1 MISEWEKNAS
11 FFPICILK
19 KSGLIIQQ
27 FFLSSPKKMKSFLL
41 IVLFLISSNLSQAQD
56 TRIIGFYNVENLFDT
71 IKSTDPWDD
80 EFLPSAVK
88 QWNTQKYTNKITHLA
103 SVLDN
108 LPYKPVLFGFSEV
121 ENKAV
126 VEDLIKHTTQ
136 LKDFG
141 IVHYESPDVRGIDV
155 ALIYDKKEVTIL
167 YSRPINVTI
176 PTSKTHKTRDILYVK
191 AITGKDTVH
200 IFVNHWPSRF
210 GGEEASEPNR
220 LKAACVETLII
231 DSLLDLNIN
240 TKIISMGD
248 LNDYPSNMS
257 PQLIQQFLFPA
268 IDSTSNKYG
277 GSYNYREK
285 WGQLDHI
292 FVSSNLLHASKTKGI
307 KLASEKGVIF
317 TPDFLITQYKG
328 VDIPK
333 RYFVGNKYLGGY
345 SDHLPVFITVK

>member
-1 MISEWEKNAS
+1 MK
-11 FFPICILK
+11 FFLLATL
-19 KSGLIIQQ
+19 LII
-27 FFLSSPKKMKSFLL
+27 
-41 IVLFLISSNLSQAQD
+41 SNLSRAQA

-71 IKSTDPWDD
+71 IKSTDSWDD

-103 SVLDN
+103 AVLDS
-108 LPYKPVLFGFSEV
+108 LPYKPLIFGFSEV

-126 VEDLIKHTTQ
+126 VGDLIKNTTQ

-155 ALIYDKKEVTIL
+155 ALIYDPKDVTIL

-191 AITGKDTVH
+191 ALTGKDTVH
-200 IFVNHWPSRF
+200 IFVNHWPSRY
-210 GGEEASEPNR
+210 GGEETSEPNR
-220 LKAACVETLII
+220 IKAACIETLII
-231 DSLLDLNIN
+231 DSLLDININ

-248 LNDYPSNMS
+248 LNDYSSNRA
-257 PQLIQQFLFPA
+257 PQLIQQFLYPA

-277 GSYNYREK
+277 GSYNYKEE

-292 FVSSNLLHASKTKGI
+292 YVSSNLLFSSKTKGI
-307 KLASEKGVIF
+307 KLATEKGIIF
-317 TPDFLITQYKG
+317 TPKFLITKYKG
-328 VDIPK
+328 VDTTK

-345 SDHLPVFITVK
+345 SDHLPVFIMVK